1 MQTKLQPLRS
11 SIPLQVNDLGPV
23 EMTPRLD
30 MKLGVIPHPGVS
42 ALKKE
47 HGVLTNRPNISEIGK
62 FIYSHLKIFH
72 KYIYKHTY
80 INQ

>member
-1 MQTKLQPLRS
+1 MSFIL
-11 SIPLQVNDLGPV
+11 LQVNDLGPV

-47 HGVLTNRPNISEIGK
+47 HGVLTANRPNISEIGK
-62 FIYSHLKIFH
+62 LIK
-72 KYIYKHTY
+72 
-80 INQ
+80 